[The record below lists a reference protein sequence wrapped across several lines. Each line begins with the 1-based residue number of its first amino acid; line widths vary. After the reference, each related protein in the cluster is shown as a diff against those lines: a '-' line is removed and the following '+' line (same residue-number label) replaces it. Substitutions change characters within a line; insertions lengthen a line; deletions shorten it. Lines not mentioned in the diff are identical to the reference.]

1 MKRKVVSKIL
11 VLGISASML
20 IGSTSVFAE
29 DLDTRDTAQE
39 EVTVADESSLAK
51 SSGGT
56 TVSYRTHVQTYGW
69 QDYVSNGNVSGTEGQ
84 AKRLEGINIKL
95 ENQEYEGGIKYRTHV
110 QTYGWQDYVSNDAM
124 AGTEG
129 EAKRLEAI
137 QIELTGE
144 MADHYDIYYRVHSQ
158 TYGWLGW
165 AKNGE
170 KAGSSN
176 YAKRLEGIQI
186 VLVEKGGEAPGST
199 EGAYV
204 HPWVGYNTHVQT
216 YGWQGFKFDGDTA
229 GTSGQAKR
237 LEGIQLKL
245 IDQPYEGSIQYKTH
259 VQTYGWRD
267 WTADGATSGTT
278 GEAKRLEAIQIQLT
292 GEMAEHFDVYYRVH
306 SQTYGWLGWAKNGE
320 SAGTEGCAKRLEAIE
335 VQLVEKG
342 NEGPVS
348 AAEELAAAQALV
360 DQAQA
365 DYDTAKE
372 TSEESSS
379 KISAGS
385 YAFFETMGS
394 TEALDILN
402 NCKYAGYNN
411 KGDEKDATSLEH
423 MKLAIELLDE
433 YLEIRAQEGCTTD
446 VKVSDHMMAMA
457 QADVNASV
465 PLGLNHPQQFAV
477 GENLAWGMVDPFMSW
492 YSEKTLCENRG
503 EDPKTSSLAGHYQNL
518 IGDYQYT
525 GFAVAE
531 NDTIYQVAFGQVFAY
546 DVASADVPYTAST
559 TPYTVSEYKDR
570 FMAYYNQLN
579 SAVEETN
586 AKKAA
591 LDSAK
596 AALDQVNKCFIS
608 K

>member
-1 MKRKVVSKIL
+1 MKRNVVSKIL
-11 VLGISASML
+11 VLAISASML
-20 IGSTSVFAE
+20 LGSTSVFAE
-29 DLDTRDTAQE
+29 TLETQDTAQE
-39 EVTVADESSLAK
+39 EVTVDPDATEQAAEDVTEDQETTVPAQEAVADEETVADEDSLAK

-69 QDYVSNGNVSGTEGQ
+69 QDYVSNGTMSGTEGQ

-95 ENQEYEGGIKYRTHV
+95 ENQEYEGGITYRTHV

-144 MADHYDIYYRVHSQ
+144 MADHYDVYYRVHSQ

-245 IDQPYEGSIQYKTH
+245 VDQPYEGSIQYKTH
-259 VQTYGWRD
+259 VQTYGWQD
-267 WTADGATSGTT
+267 WTSDGATAGTT

-292 GEMAEHFDVYYRVH
+292 GEMADHFDVYYRVH

-320 SAGTEGCAKRLEAIE
+320 SAGTEGFGKRLEAIE
-335 VQLVEKG
+335 VVLVEKG
-342 NEGPVS
+342 NEAPSSDIEAFKKAEDTQNDEASVWTSGVMACQGSGYVTVTDSIGWSHTYIFVDGKSYRSDRLDMGEQYPVFG
-348 AAEELAAAQALV
+348 AHKGKV
-360 DQAQA
+360 
-365 DYDTAKE
+365 
-372 TSEESSS
+372 
-379 KISAGS
+379 KISFVAAPH
-385 YAFFETMGS
+385 YALKES
-394 TEALDILN
+394 
-402 NCKYAGYNN
+402 GY
-411 KGDEKDATSLEH
+411 
-423 MKLAIELLDE
+423 
-433 YLEIRAQEGCTTD
+433 
-446 VKVSDHMMAMA
+446 V
-457 QADVNASV
+457 
-465 PLGLNHPQQFAV
+465 
-477 GENLAWGMVDPFMSW
+477 
-492 YSEKTLCENRG
+492 
-503 EDPKTSSLAGHYQNL
+503 
-518 IGDYQYT
+518 
-525 GFAVAE
+525 
-531 NDTIYQVAFGQVFAY
+531 TING
-546 DVASADVPYTAST
+546 
-559 TPYTVSEYKDR
+559 
-570 FMAYYNQLN
+570 N
-579 SAVEETN
+579 
-586 AKKAA
+586 A
-591 LDSAK
+591 LDSTLIGIQDSG
-596 AALDQVNKCFIS
+596 ALISTIECDVDDFFVVNADFEPMS
-608 K
+608 KLNIMDLGVTAEDWHLDRDWDRDPENAWDEALWKTLTSLCGYKD